1 MNFYLDCE
9 FDGWMGPLISL
20 ALVSEDGDEFYW
32 AVGDN
37 EGWVKDA
44 WVKENVLP
52 VLRCPGAKVTQ
63 HHNLPGGIER
73 FLAHAAKQTNAHIIV
88 DWPDD
93 VAYFCR
99 AMIVGHG
106 ARINT
111 PPLTFEVTRY
121 DAYPTTLE
129 GAVQHNALWD
139 ARALKHYVTRL
150 RAKGGK

>member
-9 FDGWMGPLISL
+9 FDGWMGSLISL

-32 AVGDN
+32 RAHGDLA
-37 EGWVKDA
+37 WVKDR
-44 WVKENVLP
+44 WVIDNVVP
-52 VLRCPGAKVTQ
+52 VLSCPGASAT
-63 HHNLPGGIER
+63 HLNLSKGIAEYLDR
-73 FLAHAAKQTNAHIIV
+73 TAQKTNAHIIV

-99 AMIVGHG
+99 AMIVGPG
-106 ARINT
+106 ARIDT

-121 DAYPTTLE
+121 DAYPTDLE

-150 RAKGGK
+150 RARGGK